1 MKITA
6 KQKEYIII
14 GAVVGTIMF
23 IAYKISSKLFN
34 KMGVVEKTWDAKTDA
49 KIQTLHPKL
58 RPIASQFINKVE
70 KDLGKK
76 LRILDG
82 YRTIAEQ
89 NALYEKGRTKPGPKV
104 TNAKG
109 GSSYHNYGLAF
120 DAYYMT
126 SDGKVDLK
134 TTLKQDVADIGKG
147 LGLDWGGEFKTI
159 VDKPHFQLT
168 KGKTS
173 ELLAMVNANKVDA
186 NGYVLV

>member
-1 MKITA
+1 MKISA

-34 KMGVVEKTWDAKTDA
+34 KMGVVEKTWDTKTDA

-126 SDGKVDLK
+126 ADGKVDLK